1 MMRMASTRRISIA
14 LGATVVASIA
24 WFTLRSNPN
33 ALWSIIQDRCLID
46 VGRRDGLPPCVRVER
61 QEGYVVIKD
70 RKGSHHFLLLPTEKM
85 TGIEDPRLLDAQS
98 PNYFDRAWGNREL
111 LSGERD
117 VSDEQILLAVN
128 SEYGR
133 SQNQLHIHISCTRP
147 DVRQKLLE
155 LETGITDTWEPL
167 SVEFSGHA
175 YWARRVTMP
184 QFAEV
189 GPFRLLAYGLPR
201 SVSSMGRYSVAM
213 TELKGE
219 VILLAT
225 ERNLYDLNFA
235 SSEELQDHECA
246 PSAG

>member
-1 MMRMASTRRISIA
+1 MAIVSKRGAAIA
-14 LGATVVASIA
+14 LGASVVASIA
-24 WFTLRSNPN
+24 WYAFRSNPN

-46 VGRRDGLPPCVRVER
+46 FADRNGSPPCIKVER
-61 QEGYVVIKD
+61 PQGYVVIKD
-70 RKGSHHFLLLPTEKM
+70 RKGSHHFLLLPTEKIS
-85 TGIEDPRLLDAQS
+85 GIEDSRLLDARS
-98 PNYFDRAWGNREL
+98 PNYFDQAWGNREL
-111 LSGERD
+111 LSGDRD

-155 LETGITDTWEPL
+155 LETGISDTWEPL
-167 SVEFSGHA
+167 GVEFSGHA

-225 ERNLYDLNFA
+225 ERDLYDFNFA

-246 PSAG
+246 PSAR